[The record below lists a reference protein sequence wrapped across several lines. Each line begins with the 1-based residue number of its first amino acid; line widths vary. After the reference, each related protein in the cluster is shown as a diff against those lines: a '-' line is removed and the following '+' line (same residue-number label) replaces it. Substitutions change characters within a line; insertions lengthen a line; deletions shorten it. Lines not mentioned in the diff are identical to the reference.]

1 MPKKEVLNNSSF
13 IEQEASVSKINDEQL
28 LSRIYVWHS
37 IW

>member
-28 LSRIYVWHS
+28 FYLMTRGLNI
-37 IW
+37 